1 MANSE
6 EKPGKKVSYKDIKP
20 TAGLPVS
27 REDYCAFLD
36 IYHYLRPY
44 LDREITVT
52 KEELKKRFPDRKQ
65 MVDDVWTCVF
75 DMKLKWPDEMV
86 GTVFNV

>member
-6 EKPGKKVSYKDIKP
+6 KKGVSYKDIKP

-27 REDYCAFLD
+27 QEEYNRFLEV
-36 IYHYLRPY
+36 YHSIRPY
-44 LDREITVT
+44 LERELQVT
-52 KEELKKRFPDRKQ
+52 KEQLLKEFPDRKQ
-65 MVDDVWTCVF
+65 MVEDVWTCVV
-75 DMKLKWPDEMV
+75 DMKMKWPHEMV